1 MTIAT
6 ASTASSASSVAAL
19 PESSAPRQVP
29 WWRVGMVWLVLG
41 GPAAVVLACIVTI
54 TLAVRSAEP
63 VLTSQSTR
71 NFSDKPAVQG
81 RNHAA
86 SPENSTPAR

>member
-1 MTIAT
+1 MTMAN
-6 ASTASSASSVAAL
+6 ASTPSSPSMGAPLSASSAAR
-19 PESSAPRQVP
+19 PEP

-41 GPAAVVLACIVTI
+41 GPAAVVLACTVTI

-63 VLTSQSTR
+63 VLTAQSTQ
-71 NFSDKPAVQG
+71 NVSDRPAVQG

-86 SPENSTPAR
+86 SPVHPTLAR

>member
-1 MTIAT
+1 MTMAT
-6 ASTASSASSVAAL
+6 GSTSSSASTAPALSGSSAAR
-19 PESSAPRQVP
+19 PEP

-41 GPAAVVLACIVTI
+41 GPAAVVLACIVTV

-63 VLTSQSTR
+63 VLTAQSTQ
-71 NFSDKPAVQG
+71 NVSDRPAVQG

-86 SPENSTPAR
+86 SPVNSAPAR

>member
-1 MTIAT
+1 MTMAT
-6 ASTASSASSVAAL
+6 GSTASSVSMAAGL
-19 PESSAPRQVP
+19 AESSAARPDP

-41 GPAAVVLACIVTI
+41 GPAAVVLACIVTV

-63 VLTSQSTR
+63 VLTAQS
-71 NFSDKPAVQG
+71 NQNVSDRPAVQG

-86 SPENSTPAR
+86 SPVNSAPAR